1 MPTSPVS
8 SVVSGCGSS
17 AGEAGPASKAA
28 KKSKKSSQQKGCPPL
43 TPVDA
48 SGNRKYKQYTD
59 ETLQQA
65 LKDVAEGQSINRCIN
80 HISDLRS
87 RFMNILIHSK

>member
-1 MPTSPVS
+1 MQTSPVS
-8 SVVSGCGSS
+8 SVVSGCGS
-17 AGEAGPASKAA
+17 EAGPASKAA

-65 LKDVAEGQSINRCIN
+65 LKDVAEGQSINR
-80 HISDLRS
+80 
-87 RFMNILIHSK
+87 